1 MISIRKA
8 RIDEVKKLQ
17 DLNDEAFANN
27 PQYDP
32 DLVLDW
38 AQSEKGK
45 TYFTNV
51 ITNPNDLILV
61 AEDGEKLVGYI
72 SASPKVIA
80 HRKSKYIEI
89 DNLGIATA
97 YRRKGIASMLMEKCL
112 AWAKE
117 QGYQKAYLLCYFK
130 NTDAISFY
138 KGDGFSEIDVS
149 LEKVL

>member
-1 MISIRKA
+1 MVTIRKP

-17 DLNDEAFANN
+17 DFNDDAFANN
-27 PQYDP
+27 PDFDP

-38 AQSEKGK
+38 AQSDLGK

-51 ITNPNDLILV
+51 INNPKDLILV
-61 AEDGEKLVGYI
+61 AEEDNQLVGYI

-80 HRKSKYIEI
+80 HRKSTYIEI
-89 DNLGIATA
+89 DNLGIASA

-112 AWAKE
+112 TWAKE

-130 NTDAISFY
+130 NTNAIQFY
-138 KGDGFSEIDVS
+138 KNNGFSEIDIS
-149 LEKVL
+149 LEKKL